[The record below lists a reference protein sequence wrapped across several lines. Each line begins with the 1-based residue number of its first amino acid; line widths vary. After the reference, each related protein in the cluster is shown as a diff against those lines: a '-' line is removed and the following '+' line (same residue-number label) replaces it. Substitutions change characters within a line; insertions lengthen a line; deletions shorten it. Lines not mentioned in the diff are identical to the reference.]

1 MKKLVVLALIC
12 SSFLVYAQSAAK
24 LISKGEVF
32 FKDNKFTKAL
42 EFFEQA
48 YAIDP
53 KNVDLNYKMGLCYL
67 ATFPK
72 SKSLQYLRQA
82 IENSPKPTKE
92 MYLAYA
98 GSLHINHQFDK
109 AIEFYKKADPGNTN
123 AKATSKSIK
132 ECEFG
137 KKYLASPQDFKITNL
152 GERINTPQA
161 EYLPRITADMMTM
174 YFTSRR
180 TGSTGG
186 KLDVDDS
193 PFEDVYMCKNKGGA
207 WDAPMLLTKPINS
220 EIHDACVGVSEDGQT
235 MFVYK
240 GSNGG
245 DIFETELKG
254 DKWGELKSVSINT
267 EQFESSPSLSPDERK
282 IFFVKKTSTG
292 SKDIY
297 TCSRGIHGAWS
308 KPIKI
313 SDNINTP
320 YDEESPYMH
329 PDGKTLYFSSK
340 GHSSMGGYDIF
351 KSTYSGGVWSVPE
364 NLGYP
369 LNTALDD
376 VYFVLSADGK
386 VGFYSSEKESG
397 FGKQDLYSV
406 RTPTTYHRPDLT
418 LFAGK
423 ITDAVTNLPLE
434 AKIFIQNNET
444 NELVAELHSNAKT
457 GEYLISLPSGINYN
471 ITVEKNEYLFHS
483 ENVHASL
490 NEGFKKMYKDVKLIT
505 MKPGASVILNNLFFE
520 SGKNNLSDESNAELF
535 RLVKLLKTTP
545 KLRLEISG
553 HTDNTGN
560 LQANQKLSQD
570 RAKAVVD
577 FLISNGVD
585 KSRLV
590 AKGYGSDQPV
600 APNDTPEGRQLNRR
614 TEFKVLAN

>member
-1 MKKLVVLALIC
+1 MKKIFILVILIPLGIYC
-12 SSFLVYAQSAAK
+12 QSLEKLSAK
-24 LISKGEVF
+24 GDAY
-32 FKDNKFTKAL
+32 FKDQKFTKAL
-42 EFFEQA
+42 EFYEQA
-48 YAIDP
+48 YEIDS
-53 KNVDLNYKMGLCYL
+53 KNANVNFKIGQCYL

-72 SKSLQYLRQA
+72 SKSLKYLRQA
-82 IENSPKPTKE
+82 IEGSAKPSKE
-92 MYLAYA
+92 MCLAYA
-98 GSLHINHQFDK
+98 MSLHINHQFDK
-109 AIEFYKKADPGNTN
+109 AIEYYKKADPGNTN
-123 AKATSKSIK
+123 ARETSKYIK

-137 KKYLASPQDFKITNL
+137 KKYVASPQDFKITNL

-180 TGSTGG
+180 TGSTGN
-186 KLDVDDS
+186 KLDVDGS
-193 PFEDVYMCKNKGGA
+193 PFEDVYRCKNKGGA
-207 WDAPMLLTKPINS
+207 WDQPELLSKPINS
-220 EIHDACVGVSEDGQT
+220 DIHDACVGISEDGQT
-235 MFVYK
+235 VFVYK

-245 DIFETELKG
+245 DIYEAELKG
-254 DKWGELKSVSINT
+254 DKWSDLKPVSINS
-267 EQFESSPSLSPDERK
+267 EFFESSPSLSPDERK
-282 IFFVKKTSTG
+282 IFFVKKTTNG

-297 TCSRGIHGAWS
+297 TCSRGVHGAWS
-308 KPIKI
+308 KPVKI
-313 SDNINTP
+313 SDNINTV

-351 KSTYSGGVWSVPE
+351 KSTYTAGSWSIPE

-369 LNTALDD
+369 LNSTLDD
-376 VYFVLSADGK
+376 VYFVLTADGK
-386 VGFYSSEKESG
+386 IGFYSSEKETG

-406 RTPTTYHRPDLT
+406 RTPTSYHRPDLT
-418 LFAGK
+418 LFTGK
-423 ITDAVTNLPLE
+423 ITDAISNLPLE
-434 AKIFIQNNET
+434 AKIFISNNES

-471 ITVEKNEYLFHS
+471 ITVEKTEYLFHS

-520 SGKNNLSDESNAELF
+520 SGKNNLSEESNNELF
-535 RLVKLLKTTP
+535 RLIKLLKTTP

-560 LQANQKLSQD
+560 LNANQKLSEE

-577 FLISNGVD
+577 FLITNGID
-585 KSRLV
+585 KSRV
-590 AKGYGSDQPV
+590 IPKGYGPDKPV
-600 APNDTPEGRQLNRR
+600 ASNDTPEGRQLNRR